1 MTSFHNFFLHVY
13 PVKVSG
19 GDVYVDLGAA
29 GPAS

>member
-1 MTSFHNFFLHVY
+1 VPVY

-19 GDVYVDLGAA
+19 GDVYVDLGTA